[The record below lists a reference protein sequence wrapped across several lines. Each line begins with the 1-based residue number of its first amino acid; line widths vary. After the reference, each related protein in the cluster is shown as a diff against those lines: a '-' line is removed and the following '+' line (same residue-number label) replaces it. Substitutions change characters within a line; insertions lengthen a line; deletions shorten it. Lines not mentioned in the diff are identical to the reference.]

1 MCLKLKNLSKLIE
14 NLIFGRSGFNT
25 DVFEKHFISYSCIL
39 FIKYYALRSFYIKLL
54 CFSNT
59 YFFQI
64 FDRSN
69 LFLDW
74 LKLRLNFWF
83 ESAWFDRFSIDVGSI
98 ECNFRSIKSNFWS
111 IENRSEIFLKKH
123 KLFTCC
129 FTIQTFQKLFLSL
142 FDRSRFKARF
152 FVVFPQISSRVF
164 VFKGW

>member
-1 MCLKLKNLSKLIE
+1 MIE
-14 NLIFGRSGFNT
+14 NLIFGRFGFNT
-25 DVFEKHFISYSCIL
+25 SVFEKQFISYSCIL

-142 FDRSRFKARF
+142 FDWSRFKARF